1 MAPALAPG
9 DRLLV
14 MPLGRPRVGDI
25 VAVPDPRDPGRML
38 VKRVVAADSRRRLLS
53 VEGDNRTASTDSRTF
68 GPVSC
73 DDVLGRAVYRYSPSS
88 RAGRVRRAVQRSAG
102 GAERSA
108 GGAERYDQRE

>member
-14 MPLGRPRVGDI
+14 VPLGRPRVGDI

-38 VKRVVAADSRRRLLS
+38 VKRVVAADRRRRLLS

-73 DDVLGRAVYRYSPSS
+73 ADVLGRAVYRYSPSS
-88 RAGRVRRAVQRSAG
+88 RAGRVRRAM
-102 GAERSA
+102 
-108 GGAERYDQRE
+108 